1 MLIMHMYI
9 YMLPQEFL
17 CLGDVLLNLLLVVCS
32 KLHLCYWMKLLQQL
46 LMKRPTG
53 HPILVVNQR
62 IAKFDVCYGISFIV
76 IVSSSYCYD
85 YTIRLLA
92 TAFFILVYWNH
103 SVARCQTLHHYHL
116 LVQGFYP
123 FARSR
128 TIKGNRIAYCKH
140 IFYYWA
146 FP

>member
-1 MLIMHMYI
+1 MVGSHVTQSVSCINADYAYVHIHVTAGIPMSGRRFTKPSFGLFQTS
-9 YMLPQEFL
+9 P
-17 CLGDVLLNLLLVVCS
+17 LLL
-32 KLHLCYWMKLLQQL
+32 MKLLQQL

-123 FARSR
+123 FARSCA
-128 TIKGNRIAYCKH
+128 IKGN
-140 IFYYWA
+140 
-146 FP
+146 